1 MSLSDDKVTHLT
13 HVLLK
18 GLVDRGTIIPKAENG
33 EIRREMRRVINKEL
47 QITADLDEKVRNK
60 LQSYSKKIPE
70 GSPEW
75 EVLYQKFFHEESSK
89 KGRE

>member
-1 MSLSDDKVTHLT
+1 MKLSDDKVSHLT
-13 HVLLK
+13 HVVLK
-18 GLVDRGTIIPKAENG
+18 GLLNKNTINLLAEEG
-33 EIRREMRRVINKEL
+33 QIRKEIKRVFIKEL
-47 QITADLDEKVRNK
+47 KIEEEIDLTVRKK

-75 EVLYQKFFHEESSK
+75 EVLYQKFFHEEMVR